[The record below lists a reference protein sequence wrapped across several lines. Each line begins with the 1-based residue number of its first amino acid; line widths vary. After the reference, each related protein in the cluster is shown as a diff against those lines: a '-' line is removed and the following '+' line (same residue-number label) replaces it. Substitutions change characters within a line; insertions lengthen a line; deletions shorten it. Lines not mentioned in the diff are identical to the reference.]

1 MKRFLL
7 TLLVLCTT
15 VAFAQTTTENTSK
28 DSTFI
33 KQGSLENYEVLLNP
47 FQESPNFKTSKPGGI
62 MSRGMLSPSYELKT
76 PTINLPPL
84 TYIHFPH
91 LSLDDRLYNQY
102 TINNRSWINTSM
114 TSTSYYGLG
123 GVYTIGANINRKLGE
138 FGILTGGVYAS
149 KYNNYNNFSNSTGIN
164 GNFKIIL
171 TDRISLNA
179 FGQYSIGGNTT
190 GIAPYLSTLYPTSY
204 YGGSIEFKVTDK
216 WGIVTGA
223 STEFDV
229 FSRKWV
235 TRPFIMPLFY
245 VH

>member
-1 MKRFLL
+1 MKNFLP
-7 TLLVLCTT
+7 TLFILCTSFT
-15 VAFAQTTTENTSK
+15 FAQNTTENTSK

-33 KQGSLENYEVLLNP
+33 KQGSFDNYEVLPNP
-47 FQESPNFKTSKPGGI
+47 FQESTRFKTSTL
-62 MSRGMLSPSYELKT
+62 SEMLSRTMLLPSYELKT

-91 LSLDDRLYNQY
+91 LSLDDRFYNQY
-102 TINNRSWINTSM
+102 SINRRSWINTSM
-114 TSTSYYGLG
+114 LSTNYYGLG

-138 FGILTGGVYAS
+138 FGVLTGGVYAS
-149 KYNNYNNFSNSTGIN
+149 KYNTYNNFSNSTGIN

-171 TDRISLNA
+171 TDRISLNT

-204 YGGSIEFKVTDK
+204 YGGSLEFKVTDK

-223 STEFDV
+223 SSEFDV

-245 VH
+245 RH

>member
-1 MKRFLL
+1 MKKFLP
-7 TLLVLCTT
+7 TLFVLYTT

-33 KQGSLENYEVLLNP
+33 RQGSLENYETLPNP
-47 FQESPNFKTSKPGGI
+47 FQESTRFNASKVSG
-62 MSRGMLSPSYELKT
+62 MLSRATLSPSYELKT
-76 PTINLPPL
+76 PSINLPPL

-102 TINNRSWINTSM
+102 SINRRSWINTSM
-114 TSTSYYGLG
+114 TSTNYYGLG
-123 GVYTIGANINRKLGE
+123 GIYTVGANINRKLGE
-138 FGILTGGVYAS
+138 FGILIGGVYAS
-149 KYNNYNNFSNSTGIN
+149 KYNIYSNFSNSTGIN

-171 TDRISLNA
+171 TDRISINT

-190 GIAPYLSTLYPTSY
+190 GIAPYLSTLYPTSF
-204 YGGSIEFKVTDK
+204 YGGSLEFKVTDK

-223 STEFDV
+223 SSEFDV

-245 VH
+245 KH

>member
-1 MKRFLL
+1 MKKLL
-7 TLLVLCTT
+7 PTLLVLCTT
-15 VAFAQTTTENTSK
+15 VTYAQTRTENISK
-28 DSTFI
+28 DTIFI
-33 KQGSLENYEVLLNP
+33 RQGSLENYETLPNP
-47 FQESPNFKTSKPGGI
+47 FQESTRFNASKLSGI
-62 MSRGMLSPSYELKT
+62 LSRAMLSSSYELKT

-102 TINNRSWINTSM
+102 SINRRTWINTSM
-114 TSTSYYGLG
+114 TSTNYYGLG
-123 GVYTIGANINRKLGE
+123 GVYTVGANINRKLGE

-171 TDRISLNA
+171 TDRISLNT
-179 FGQYSIGGNTT
+179 FGQYSIGGNAA
-190 GIAPYLSTLYPTSY
+190 GIAPYLSTLYPTSF
-204 YGGSIEFKVTDK
+204 YGGSLEFKVTDK

-223 STEFDV
+223 SSEFDV

-245 VH
+245 KH

>member
-1 MKRFLL
+1 MKKFLP
-7 TLLVLCTT
+7 TLFVLYTT

-33 KQGSLENYEVLLNP
+33 RQGSLENYETLPNP
-47 FQESPNFKTSKPGGI
+47 FQESTRFNASKLSG
-62 MSRGMLSPSYELKT
+62 MLSRAMLSPSYELKT
-76 PTINLPPL
+76 PSINLPPL

-102 TINNRSWINTSM
+102 SINRRSWINTSM
-114 TSTSYYGLG
+114 TSTNYYGLG
-123 GVYTIGANINRKLGE
+123 GVYTVGANINRKLGE

-149 KYNNYNNFSNSTGIN
+149 KYNNYNNFSTSTGIN

-171 TDRISLNA
+171 TYRISINT
-179 FGQYSIGGNTT
+179 FGQYSIGGNAT

-204 YGGSIEFKVTDK
+204 YGGSLEFKVTDK
-216 WGIVTGA
+216 WGIITGA
-223 STEFDV
+223 SNEFDV

-245 VH
+245 KH